1 MANRAG
7 QKNYR
12 NHVTQLKINRAKEK
26 YNNDMMIVNANKDK
40 LTLDSLLKV
49 NRANKNTKDISKEG
63 EEN

>member
-26 YNNDMMIVNANKDK
+26 YNHDMMIINANEDK

-49 NRANKNTKDISKEG
+49 KRANENTKDISKEG
-63 EEN
+63 DNN

>member
-26 YNNDMMIVNANKDK
+26 YNHNMMIVNANADK
-40 LTLDSLLKV
+40 I
-49 NRANKNTKDISKEG
+49 RAASKENDKG